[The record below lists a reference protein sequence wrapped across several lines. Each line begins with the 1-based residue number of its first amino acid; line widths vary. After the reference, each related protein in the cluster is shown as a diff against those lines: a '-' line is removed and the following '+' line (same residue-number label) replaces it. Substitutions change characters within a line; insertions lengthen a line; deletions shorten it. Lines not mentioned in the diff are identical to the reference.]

1 VGDAYFA
8 HADPGFGDV
17 DEETVLCPFA
27 GALGFFGSEV
37 GAVLLEVDLHDEGY
51 TRGLLARIQA
61 LHILLGA
68 WRDARIQTALV
79 FAQQRQCVLC
89 LPRLLEYHAA

>member
-1 VGDAYFA
+1 VYLCGDAYFA
-8 HADPGFGDV
+8 HADPGFGNV
-17 DEETVLCPFA
+17 DKQTV
-27 GALGFFGSEV
+27 LGFFGSEV

-61 LHILLGA
+61 LRIRLGA